1 MPALTMYPIFS
12 IIALYSNSSTF
23 SFQQYFSYYK
33 VYNKIQNFF
42 VITKAW
48 KRLFI
53 YFLEYSIL
61 HFGLWK
67 WKLHFKCDF
76 YYLHAYI
83 IIFFKLMMDESWK
96 ERLWMWDWDEG
107 WHSISFQLCLS
118 GFYTPGNSKC
128 IPILPYLSFFF
139 KKLSVNRNLL
149 R

>member
-23 SFQQYFSYYK
+23 SFQLYIFLTTKYTTKYK
-33 VYNKIQNFF
+33 TFLSSQSLKKN
-42 VITKAW
+42 
-48 KRLFI
+48 